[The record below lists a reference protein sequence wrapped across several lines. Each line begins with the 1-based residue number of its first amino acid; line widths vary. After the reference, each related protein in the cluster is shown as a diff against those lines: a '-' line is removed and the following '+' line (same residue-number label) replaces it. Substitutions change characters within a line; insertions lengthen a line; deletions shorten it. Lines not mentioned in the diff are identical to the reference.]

1 MAQYNVSPVRE
12 QIRSEM
18 LAALANGAAL
28 SATDL
33 FTHCPSAPDSSEIAR
48 IAHDMKRSGLLQN
61 GEKVLHPLGMRVF
74 TYCLPTTADPRIAA
88 AKPIQV
94 ERKIPR
100 TGKGTKPAQD
110 HPFKVRIVAQ
120 KVYDGAPR
128 VTRPLPMHL
137 TTIAPQTAA
146 VAIDET
152 EMSEEPMPY
161 VTEPDDTFN
170 QEPMEPEA
178 PEDIDSVLVD
188 ALMGLAHLEPKDA
201 AVDDVL
207 AKMVPLPVAADD
219 PAEMASADDA
229 EMLASEYVGDQA
241 APRKICQ
248 CLRINSLPPLP
259 KGYVYGGLKVWI
271 ETRHDVGHL
280 TITTYDG
287 GGGPFYS
294 LKANGHLNFDTGDL
308 VTIGQ
313 VADALIKLHQ
323 DMSHE

>member
-1 MAQYNVSPVRE
+1 
-12 QIRSEM
+12 
-18 LAALANGAAL
+18 
-28 SATDL
+28 
-33 FTHCPSAPDSSEIAR
+33 
-48 IAHDMKRSGLLQN
+48 
-61 GEKVLHPLGMRVF
+61 
-74 TYCLPTTADPRIAA
+74 
-88 AKPIQV
+88 
-94 ERKIPR
+94 
-100 TGKGTKPAQD
+100 
-110 HPFKVRIVAQ
+110 
-120 KVYDGAPR
+120 
-128 VTRPLPMHL
+128 
-137 TTIAPQTAA
+137 
-146 VAIDET
+146 
-152 EMSEEPMPY
+152 MPY

-241 APRKICQ
+241 APRKVCQ

-280 TITTYDG
+280 TITTYDA
-287 GGGPFYS
+287 GGGPFCS
-294 LKANGHLNFDTGDL
+294 LKASGHLNFDTGDL